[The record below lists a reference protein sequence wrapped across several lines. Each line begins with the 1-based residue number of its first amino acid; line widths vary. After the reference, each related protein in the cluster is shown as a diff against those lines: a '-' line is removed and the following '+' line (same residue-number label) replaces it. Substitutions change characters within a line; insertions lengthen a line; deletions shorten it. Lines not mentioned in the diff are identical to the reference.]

1 MGSTGTLITLA
12 IMILIIGVTGMF
24 LGFWELPDTPAT
36 QDSPAEPFDWT
47 PVYLTIIA
55 IFGIIFAL
63 SGIRIVRQT
72 HRAVVE
78 TFGKYKRFQKS
89 GITWIIPVVQSL
101 YSLNVT
107 ETLVDVRRQDVITK
121 DNLNA
126 TVDAQVYYKI
136 GTEEKDLKNAFY
148 NVDDV
153 VEQIVQ
159 LAKSTLRDVIGREPF
174 REVNSDRSK
183 LNKAIFDTLT
193 EQTQNWGIKIVRV
206 ELKEIEPPKDVQETM
221 NSIIK
226 AENQRDEAMDLAK
239 AKKIE
244 AGGDKEARIQR
255 AIGYQKEQE
264 LRAQGEAKAI
274 KTVADGNKYEIEQ
287 IAIADAER
295 IKKIANATA
304 EQIKVV
310 NNSANEYF
318 IENAK
323 DLKTLEVTE
332 GSLKNNSKIIVTEKG
347 ISPNLIVDTAPDDGK
362 ERRIVPLLP
371 ADRRNKKSKGR
382 DTSTGTKEMSASG

>member
-12 IMILIIGVTGMF
+12 IMIFIIAITGTL
-24 LGFWELPDTPAT
+24 LGFWAVPEV
-36 QDSPAEPFDWT
+36 DSKAVDVEPFDWT
-47 PVYLTIIA
+47 IVWVVIVVIFTII
-55 IFGIIFAL
+55 FVL

-89 GITWIIPVVQSL
+89 GITWIIPVIQKL

-107 ETLVDVRRQDVITK
+107 ETLVDVRRQDVITE

-136 GTEEKDLKNAFY
+136 GNQEEDLKNAFY

-183 LNKAIFDTLT
+183 LNRSIFDTLT
-193 EQTQNWGIKIVRV
+193 EQTKSWGIKIVRV

-226 AENQRDEAMDLAK
+226 AENQRDEANDLAK

-264 LRAQGEAKAI
+264 LRAKGEATAI

-287 IAIADAER
+287 IAKADAER
-295 IKKIANATA
+295 ITKIADARA
-304 EQIKVV
+304 KEIQVV
-310 NNSANEYF
+310 HDSANKHF

-323 DLKTLEVTE
+323 DLKGLEVTE
-332 GSLKNNSKIIVTEKG
+332 NSLKNNSKVIMTEKG
-347 ISPNLIVDTAPDDGK
+347 MSPNLIIDATDDEK
-362 ERRIVPLLP
+362 MKKIIPFASDKRS
-371 ADRRNKKSKGR
+371 DKSKLTEKTVSKG
-382 DTSTGTKEMSASG
+382 SSANE